1 MYRMKKTLPS
11 ALIVWI
17 VRFKSMELTNIAP
30 PFIMMLLSLML
41 RVLSDLLSLMQA
53 LSSRAPRSLKEFSAK
68 SSTSSLVFVL
78 VLNDLLNSLIAYP

>member
-1 MYRMKKTLPS
+1 MYRIKKTFPS

-30 PFIMMLLSLML
+30 PFIMMLLSLIL

-68 SSTSSLVFVL
+68 SSTSSFVFVL
-78 VLNDLLNSLIAYP
+78 VLNDLLNSLIACP

>member
-1 MYRMKKTLPS
+1 MYRMKKTFPS
-11 ALIVWI
+11 AFIVWI

-30 PFIMMLLSLML
+30 PFIMILLSLIF
-41 RVLSDLLSLMQA
+41 RVLSDLFSLMQA

-68 SSTSSLVFVL
+68 SSTSSFVFVL